1 MKKTIFQNK
10 TISLTVITII
20 LTLVLSTHS
29 FMQNASSGNV
39 TSLQKFLKDQGY
51 LSSTP
56 NGVFDVAT
64 ENAVKAFQK
73 ENKLDQSGEVDDM
86 TQTAMLATQKQNKAI
101 TGKAAQ
107 AAWISI
113 ANAGYGGPLT
123 KAALANPSN
132 SPSGIQASIQ
142 TEISKQVSSSQSAA
156 INKYNAN
163 GGIIGN
169 EKCLDKEGKTKKID
183 PTDPTTA
190 YCDNIATS
198 GTDSAAKI
206 KADIDSARQSP
217 YLSILAA
224 AQNTNNA
231 TTTKCSEDDTL
242 CKINNTAGKI
252 GKYASLLSSI
262 LSIGASDNNGGST
275 QYSQLSNAIS
285 DLVGSDKKAQGIS
298 DQADQSK
305 LDYAISSGPTSEIND
320 TINRYKEINAFN
332 VEKLNNMVYT
342 YFFMQKAGVFGGQNN
357 LSLGFGAIK
366 LNMGISNL
374 TPFALFG
381 LSKKTKQ
388 AVADLS
394 NKMIANHKLSLIAN
408 TLQKDIQALIK
419 QMSANNLKIAQIKTA
434 QQQIKDSK
442 TVDISNVLI
451 ANILKNTLT
460 DKNLENA
467 NLDYVYIEEYQDVNN
482 MDQESTSFMIPTN
495 SETNNPDTKN
505 NLLNLRIKSYKLA
518 KSLNV
523 SSLGNY
529 TPNAPRNFQYFIDK
543 DLSQKY
549 TKSDFCNKI
558 QNNVC
563 EVSTNST
570 SPTDP
575 LVGEL
580 ENMCADIPTY
590 VTNYCASSSADS
602 TKCSDTSQLKSDI
615 NDMCVTIGN

>member
-29 FMQNASSGNV
+29 FMQNVSSGNV

-51 LSSTP
+51 Y
-56 NGVFDVAT
+56 NGAIDGIFGGGT
-64 ENAVKAFQK
+64 ESAVKAFQK

-231 TTTKCSEDDTL
+231 TTTKCADDDTF

-262 LSIGASDNNGGST
+262 LSIGASDNNGGSA
-275 QYSQLSNAIS
+275 QYSQLSNAIG
-285 DLVGSDKKAQGIS
+285 DLVGSDKKAQEVS

-320 TINRYKEINAFN
+320 TINRYKDINNFN

-342 YFFMQKAGVFGGQNN
+342 YFFMQKAGIAKGEIIAKIAVSSIAFAQVLNYK
-357 LSLGFGAIK
+357 AIDDNKVRTGSAQK
-366 LNMGISNL
+366 LI
-374 TPFALFG
+374 P
-381 LSKKTKQ
+381 
-388 AVADLS
+388 
-394 NKMIANHKLSLIAN
+394 IAS
-408 TLQKDIQALIK
+408 TLQKEIQDLIK
-419 QMSANNLKIAQIKTA
+419 QMAANNLKI
-434 QQQIKDSK
+434 QQLTTVLKQIKDSK
-442 TVDISNVLI
+442 TENISSTLISNL
-451 ANILKNTLT
+451 LKNTLT
-460 DKNLENA
+460 DKNLEDA
-467 NLDYVYIEEYQDVNN
+467 TIDYNYMEEYQDTANL
-482 MDQESTSFMIPTN
+482 DPESIQFIIPTK
-495 SETNNPDTKN
+495 SETTEPGIKN
-505 NLLNLRIKSYKLA
+505 NLLNLRIKSYKIA
-518 KSLNV
+518 KGISY
-523 SSLGNY
+523 SIPGDY
-529 TPNAPRNFQYFIDK
+529 TPNIPKNFQYAINSGE
-543 DLSQKY
+543 SQKY
-549 TKSDFCNKI
+549 KEVDFCNKI
-558 QNNVC
+558 AN
-563 EVSTNST
+563 
-570 SPTDP
+570 
-575 LVGEL
+575 
-580 ENMCADIPTY
+580 DICKP
-590 VTNYCASSSADS
+590 
-602 TKCSDTSQLKSDI
+602 
-615 NDMCVTIGN
+615 